1 MLTHVQ
7 DIGIHLGANVGHTK
21 DLQRNPFAL
30 QYRYDRRYSWIIGGM
45 HWILSAAATNNIK
58 CKLHTHANLPFQ
70 IDGEVSD
77 GKATIAEDV
86 RNPYI

>member
-1 MLTHVQ
+1 
-7 DIGIHLGANVGHTK
+7 
-21 DLQRNPFAL
+21 
-30 QYRYDRRYSWIIGGM
+30 M